1 MRTFRTVFLWIFDFI
16 TNVFSHTRSIST
28 TILFPFN
35 VFSLADF
42 GPTVDGVTYS
52 KPPMELIKDGN
63 YNKNVPVI
71 VGSVS
76 DEFGSFALAMEE
88 SNLLCNGLRFIR
100 DLVSLILK
108 S

>member
-1 MRTFRTVFLWIFDFI
+1 
-16 TNVFSHTRSIST
+16 
-28 TILFPFN
+28 
-35 VFSLADF
+35 
-42 GPTVDGVTYS
+42 
-52 KPPMELIKDGN
+52 MELIKDGN